1 MGPTTAAPQ
10 SLRATGT
17 YDSSPTKDPPQ
28 IPQQSARETVQSE
41 ATRRDAHHRS
51 GHQGEKRKSFKIAE
65 KRNAT
70 RHNAP
75 PSVKATSGIRTLD
88 LRFTKAPLENESDD
102 TASTYNGANQNP
114 STIPSSQAQETR
126 VSEPYLTS
134 IEQALGEL
142 PSVERNAVAQHINA
156 LATMSKKRR
165 HAILTLTEEET

>member
-1 MGPTTAAPQ
+1 MPVEGLEPTPCCQERILNPSRDFTSQSTA
-10 SLRATGT
+10 GT
-17 YDSSPTKDPPQ
+17 YKISP
-28 IPQQSARETVQSE
+28 A
-41 ATRRDAHHRS
+41 
-51 GHQGEKRKSFKIAE
+51 
-65 KRNAT
+65 
-70 RHNAP
+70 
-75 PSVKATSGIRTLD
+75 
-88 LRFTKAPLENESDD
+88 
-102 TASTYNGANQNP
+102 NP

>member
-1 MGPTTAAPQ
+1 MQ
-10 SLRATGT
+10 S
-17 YDSSPTKDPPQ
+17 K
-28 IPQQSARETVQSE
+28 
-41 ATRRDAHHRS
+41 ATRRDTHHRS
-51 GHQGEKRKSFKIAE
+51 DHQGEKRKSFRIAE
-65 KRNAT
+65 KR
-70 RHNAP
+70 NAP

-142 PSVERNAVAQHINA
+142 PGVERDAVAQHINA